1 MTAIVET
8 HPKKR
13 GQSSTDVAEAIRQA
27 IRAGELLPGMQ
38 LKQAD
43 WALRLGVSRV
53 PVREALGMLESEG
66 LLAHEPHQGYFVA
79 VLSEGEIEQ
88 IYLLRRLFDR
98 EIAAALAWPDAAA
111 LERLKVV
118 YASAEA
124 ALESGDVGEWLAC
137 NDRFMLA
144 VYALCPLDIVVGEAI
159 KLWRRSE
166 TVRSGRVRHDWHHLS
181 REAIRLSLGR
191 ILTMLETRDRA
202 GLKAAMGR
210 LTQVKRLTGASGSQP
225 GRLERAASAEAGD
238 AVAP

>member
-1 MTAIVET
+1 VTSIVET
-8 HPKKR
+8 PIKKR
-13 GQSSTDVAEAIRQA
+13 GQSSIDVAEAIRQA

-66 LLAHEPHQGYFVA
+66 LAAHEPHQGYFVA

-88 IYLLRRLFDR
+88 IYLLRRLLDR
-98 EIAAALAWPDAAA
+98 EIAAALAWPEEAA
-111 LERLKVV
+111 LDGLKAI
-118 YASAEA
+118 YATAEA
-124 ALESGDVGEWLAC
+124 ALEAGDVGAWLAC

-144 VYALCPLDIVVGEAI
+144 VYRLCPLDIVVGEAI

-191 ILTMLETRDRA
+191 ILTLVETRDRA
-202 GLKAAMGR
+202 GLKAAFGR
-210 LTQVKRLTGASGSQP
+210 LTQVRRSPGA
-225 GRLERAASAEAGD
+225 AA
-238 AVAP
+238 